1 MSILIYPQRTTTIT
15 LRLKIHKHDSTWVTV
30 FIKEANLHY
39 IPDLQATWDSNA
51 GIHSKCYC
59 ILDVLSIN
67 GLISNVRYFNWR
79 LTAEEMKEDLFQCIT
94 EKADFIW
101 IKICSSLIY
110 GYFTSV
116 NAGSPGSLRYI
127 IYILMIRIMEIYI
140 NIKAVTSDSGMDPKK
155 FLVMEMEVIQIISG
169 VLN

>member
-1 MSILIYPQRTTTIT
+1 M
-15 LRLKIHKHDSTWVTV
+15 
-30 FIKEANLHY
+30 
-39 IPDLQATWDSNA
+39 
-51 GIHSKCYC
+51 HSKCYC

-101 IKICSSLIY
+101 IKICSSCTCSGNRFENDVWTVI
-110 GYFTSV
+110 GANSTSV

-140 NIKAVTSDSGMDPKK
+140 NIKAVTSDS
-155 FLVMEMEVIQIISG
+155 VS
-169 VLN
+169 